1 MQIQFEE
8 EDIDW
13 EGGENNKNR
22 YETKYTKQDK
32 SDKGINLQGTHY
44 KHYSMHLNVESIVIG

>member
-8 EDIDW
+8 EDIDL
-13 EGGENNKNR
+13 EGGKNNKNR

-32 SDKGINLQGTHY
+32 SDKGINVQGLLY
-44 KHYSMHLNVESIVIG
+44 KLYTMHLNLQSIVTH